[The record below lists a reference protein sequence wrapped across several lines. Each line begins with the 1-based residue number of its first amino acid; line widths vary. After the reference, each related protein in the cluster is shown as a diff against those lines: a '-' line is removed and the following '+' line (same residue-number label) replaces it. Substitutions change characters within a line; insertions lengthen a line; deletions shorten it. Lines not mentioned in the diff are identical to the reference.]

1 MNSLINYALV
11 CNCSDN
17 SLILHSSPSGQ
28 PSLTPTPRLHLDP
41 NRFCLGGNKAA
52 HQGVKNT
59 PTPWD
64 KDYTAWGSD
73 QNSRE
78 HGLYRPGGF
87 RNSLPASPLS
97 LSLARFLALSW
108 GLSGLASMKRAWL
121 APARCGPF
129 FTSGTHHQPL
139 KQPLVFRNR
148 GWGVK
153 AEGAWQQ

>member
-1 MNSLINYALV
+1 MNYALV
-11 CNCSDN
+11 CNSSDN

-28 PSLTPTPRLHLDP
+28 PSLTLTPTARLHLDP
-41 NRFCLGGNKAA
+41 NHSSLGGNKAA

-87 RNSLPASPLS
+87 RNSFPASPLS
-97 LSLARFLALSW
+97 RFLALSW
-108 GLSGLASMKRAWL
+108 GLSGLASMKRA
-121 APARCGPF
+121 
-129 FTSGTHHQPL
+129 
-139 KQPLVFRNR
+139 
-148 GWGVK
+148 
-153 AEGAWQQ
+153 

>member
-1 MNSLINYALV
+1 MHWF
-11 CNCSDN
+11 SDN

-41 NRFCLGGNKAA
+41 NRSSLGGNKAA

-97 LSLARFLALSW
+97 LSLS
-108 GLSGLASMKRAWL
+108 LSGSLLGLVGISEHETGMTGTSVVWPLFHLWNAPPTPQTASCL
-121 APARCGPF
+121 
-129 FTSGTHHQPL
+129 
-139 KQPLVFRNR
+139 
-148 GWGVK
+148 
-153 AEGAWQQ
+153 